1 MYDAVIFTDVTDT
14 VTIYKAIGAYKIAN
28 TLRQQGYSCLVVDHL
43 HAFSLKEITEVID
56 RAVSTNT
63 LFVGFSTTFFNN
75 IIDSNNTDGSKTYRP
90 VLSGIMPQGIDFE
103 TQVVNHIK
111 TKNYNCKIVAGGTKA
126 HANLND
132 KNIDYSVIG
141 YGEVSILS
149 IANHLKNDTPL
160 VNSYKNLYGITIV
173 DNRTNDGYDFV
184 NSKFEWGDLDVGN
197 AKVLPLEI
205 ARGCIF
211 KCKFCSYPLNGKQ
224 NLDFIRHSDILY
236 EEIQSSYDKFGVS
249 NFYILDD
256 TFNDSTYK
264 LDILHNTIKRLTFQ
278 PKFWAY
284 TRLDLIAQ
292 NNGLI
297 DKLYEIGLR
306 GFYFGIETLN
316 KRTGLIIGKGFDRA
330 KQINTIKQI
339 RERYGN
345 QVTMH
350 GSFILGLPEEPIDSM
365 RHTFNQ
371 LMDSSIPL
379 HTFIFHGLNLY
390 KNESVPFNS
399 ELGKNF
405 KDYGYT
411 ELNTDQNSPKI
422 NWKNQHLDNT
432 IATEL
437 ATEFNTIA
445 QNSNRLSLPGQI
457 GFSLKNLGYTD
468 DYISNTKYNEIKW
481 HDISSNKDLYIEE
494 YKKLL
499 FNRLTKSID
508 LK

>member
-43 HAFSLKEITEVID
+43 HAFTLDEIKQVID
-56 RAVSTNT
+56 NSVSINT
-63 LFVGFSTTFFNN
+63 LFVGFSTTFFNSTLN
-75 IIDSNNTDGSKTYRP
+75 SVNSDGSLTYSSI
-90 VLSGIMPQGIDFE
+90 LSGVMPQGIDFE
-103 TQVVNHIK
+103 NQVITHIK
-111 TKNYNCKIVAGGTKA
+111 SRHYNCKIIVGGTKA
-126 HANLND
+126 HANIND
-132 KNIDYSVIG
+132 KNIDYSIIG

-149 IANHLKNDTPL
+149 VANHLKLNTPIP
-160 VNSYKNLYGITIV
+160 NSYRNIHGVTIV
-173 DNRTNDGYDFV
+173 DNRKNEEYDFV
-184 NSKFEWGDLDVGN
+184 NSKFEWEDLDVGN

-224 NLDFIRHSDILY
+224 NLDFIRDSNILY
-236 EEIQSSYDKFGVS
+236 EEMQSSYDKHGVS
-249 NFYILDD
+249 SFYILDD

-264 LDILHNTIKRLTFQ
+264 LDILQSTVKRLTFQ

-297 DKLYEIGLR
+297 DKLYDIGLR
-306 GFYFGIETLN
+306 GIYFGIETLN

-330 KQINTIKQI
+330 KQINTIRQI

-350 GSFILGLPEEPIDSM
+350 GSFILGLPEENVGSM
-365 RHTFNQ
+365 RQTFNQ
-371 LMDSSIPL
+371 LMDESIPL
-379 HTFIFHGLNLY
+379 HTFMFHGLNLY

-405 KDYGYT
+405 KDYGYS
-411 ELNTDQNSPKI
+411 EINTNPNSPKV
-422 NWKNQHLDNT
+422 NWQNAYLDHN
-432 IATEL
+432 IANEL
-437 ATEFNTIA
+437 VNEFNTSA
-445 QNSNRLSLPGQI
+445 QNSSRLYLPGQT
-457 GFSLKNLGYTD
+457 GFSLKNLGFTD
-468 DYISNTKYNEIKW
+468 EYITSVKYKDIDWAQITMKKDSYIQLYKDKLIKQ
-481 HDISSNKDLYIEE
+481 L
-494 YKKLL
+494 
-499 FNRLTKSID
+499 SINS
-508 LK
+508 

>member
-43 HAFSLKEITEVID
+43 HAFTLDEIKKVID
-56 RAVSTNT
+56 NSVSINT

-75 IIDSNNTDGSKTYRP
+75 TLNSVNSDGSLTYSSI
-90 VLSGIMPQGIDFE
+90 LSGVMPQGIDFE
-103 TQVVNHIK
+103 NQVITHIK
-111 TKNYNCKIVAGGTKA
+111 SRHYNCKIIVGGTKA
-126 HANLND
+126 HANIND
-132 KNIDYSVIG
+132 KNIDYSIIG

-149 IANHLKNDTPL
+149 VANHLKSNTPIP
-160 VNSYKNLYGITIV
+160 NSYRNIHGVTIV
-173 DNRTNDGYDFV
+173 DNRKNEEYDFV
-184 NSKFEWGDLDVGN
+184 NSKFEWEDLDVGN

-224 NLDFIRHSDILY
+224 NLDFIRDSNILY
-236 EEIQSSYDKFGVS
+236 EEMQSSYDKHGVS
-249 NFYILDD
+249 SFYILDD

-264 LDILHNTIKRLTFQ
+264 LDILQSTVKRLTFQ

-297 DKLYEIGLR
+297 DKLYDIGLR
-306 GFYFGIETLN
+306 GIYFGIETLN

-330 KQINTIKQI
+330 KQINTIRQI

-350 GSFILGLPEEPIDSM
+350 GSFILGLPEENVSSM
-365 RHTFNQ
+365 RQTFNQ
-371 LMDSSIPL
+371 LMDESIPL
-379 HTFIFHGLNLY
+379 HTFMFHGLNLY

-405 KDYGYT
+405 KDYGYS
-411 ELNTDQNSPKI
+411 EINTNPNSTKVNWQNAY
-422 NWKNQHLDNT
+422 LDHN
-432 IATEL
+432 IANEL
-437 ATEFNTIA
+437 ANEFNTSA
-445 QNSNRLSLPGQI
+445 QNSSRLYLPGQT
-457 GFSLKNLGYTD
+457 GFSLKNLGFTD
-468 DYISNTKYNEIKW
+468 EYITSVKYQDIDWAQITMRKDSYIQLYKDKLIKQ
-481 HDISSNKDLYIEE
+481 L
-494 YKKLL
+494 
-499 FNRLTKSID
+499 SINS
-508 LK
+508 

>member
-28 TLRQQGYSCLVVDHL
+28 TLRQQGYTCLVVDHL
-43 HAFSLKEITEVID
+43 HAFTLDEIKQVID
-56 RAVSTNT
+56 KSVSVDT

-75 IIDSNNTDGSKTYRP
+75 TLNSLKDDGSLTYGP

-103 TQVVNHIK
+103 TQVTNYIK
-111 TKNYNCKIVAGGTKA
+111 SRNYNCKIIVGGTKA

-132 KNIDYSVIG
+132 KNIDYCIIG
-141 YGEVSILS
+141 YGEISILS
-149 IANHLKNDTPL
+149 IANHLKSNTPL

-173 DNRTNDGYDFV
+173 DNRKNEDYDFV
-184 NSKFEWGDLDVGN
+184 NSKFQWDELDVGN
-197 AKVLPLEI
+197 SKVLPLEI
-205 ARGCIF
+205 SRGCIF

-224 NLDFIRHSDILY
+224 NLDFIRDSDILY
-236 EEIQSSYDKFGVS
+236 EEMQSSYDKYGVS

-264 LDILHNTIKRLTFQ
+264 LDLLLASVKRLSFQ

-297 DKLYEIGLR
+297 DKLYDIGLR
-306 GFYFGIETLN
+306 GIYFGIETLN

-330 KQINTIKQI
+330 KQINTIRQI
-339 RERYGN
+339 RERYEN

-350 GSFILGLPEEPIDSM
+350 GSFILGLPEENTSSM
-365 RHTFNQ
+365 RQTFNQ
-371 LMDSSIPL
+371 LMNESIPL

-411 ELNTDQNSPKI
+411 ELNTNPDSPKI
-422 NWKNQHLDNT
+422 NWKNQYLDNT
-432 IATEL
+432 IASEL
-437 ATEFNTIA
+437 ANEFNTTA
-445 QNSNRLSLPGQI
+445 QNSSRLYLPGQI

-468 DYISNTKYNEIKW
+468 DYITSTKYVDVNWNEITEKK
-481 HDISSNKDLYIEE
+481 NQYITD
-494 YKKLL
+494 YKNLLMRKL
-499 FNRLTKSID
+499 SIIT
-508 LK
+508 

>member
-28 TLRQQGYSCLVVDHL
+28 TLRQQGYTCLVVDHL
-43 HAFSLKEITEVID
+43 HAFTLEELKQVID
-56 RAVSTNT
+56 NSVSVDT
-63 LFVGFSTTFFNN
+63 LFVGFSSTFFNN
-75 IIDSNNTDGSKTYRP
+75 TLNSTNTDGSKTYKP
-90 VLSGIMPQGIDFE
+90 VLSGVMPQGIEFE
-103 TQVVNHIK
+103 NQFVNYIK
-111 TKNYNCKIVAGGTKA
+111 AKNNNCKIVVGGTKA

-149 IANHLKNDTPL
+149 IANHLKNNTPL
-160 VNSYKNLYGITIV
+160 VSSYRNLHGVTVV

-184 NSKFEWGDLDVGN
+184 NSKFEWQELDVGN

-236 EEIQSSYDKFGVS
+236 EEMQSSYDKYGVS

-264 LDILHNTIKRLTFQ
+264 LDILQDTVKRLTFQ

-292 NNGLI
+292 NNELI
-297 DKLYEIGLR
+297 DKLYDIGLR
-306 GFYFGIETLN
+306 GLYFGIETLN

-339 RERYGN
+339 RERFGDE
-345 QVTMH
+345 VTMH
-350 GSFILGLPEEPIDSM
+350 GSFILGLPEENISSM
-365 RHTFNQ
+365 RQTFNQ
-371 LMDSSIPL
+371 LMDESIPL

-390 KNESVPFNS
+390 KNEAVPFNS

-411 ELNTDQNSPKI
+411 EINTDHNSPKI
-422 NWKNQHLDNT
+422 NWKNAYLDNT
-432 IATEL
+432 IASEL
-437 ATEFNTIA
+437 ATEFNTTA
-445 QNSNRLSLPGQI
+445 QNSSRLRLPGQI
-457 GFSLKNLGYTD
+457 GFSLKNMKYSD
-468 DYISNTKYNEIKW
+468 EYISSVRWNEVNW
-481 HDISSNKDLYIEE
+481 QEISFNKDLYIEE

-499 FNRLTKSID
+499 FNRLSKPID
-508 LK
+508 NQ